1 MPEPSEIKV
10 NAKTADDINDIFK
23 EIDNSPDEKGKEKDE
38 KGKDEKGKEDSD
50 KELKG
55 DKDKDTEI
63 ENDAEGDIELIEGD
77 EENEEKLDLSKD
89 DDIEID
95 APPRKKEILKEFPE
109 LFKKFPFVEKMLYR
123 DREYA
128 QLFGSL
134 DDAKEV
140 AEASESYK
148 AFENQLLEGNTIEI
162 LKNVKD
168 ADPKAFDKIVD
179 GYLTSLAKVDKEA
192 YFDVINNVSKQL
204 IIEMVK
210 EANESSNDELKQ
222 AALIVNQFLFGTSKF
237 TGPKVRVSDKPDDE
251 KSKVEQERLELV
263 RERFETSRDE
273 LQTKVDNTL
282 RSTINEYIDPKGV
295 MTAYVKKNAVND
307 ALKILQNSLSKDSQ
321 LTSNLDRLW
330 RAASESKFS
339 KDSLTKIQSHYLG
352 RAKASLKSAIM
363 KARTEALKDLPPS
376 TRRKDD
382 EEVQEETPPKRGH
395 IVTGRTSQP
404 KKNEMKKGE
413 SVAEFFARE

>member
-1 MPEPSEIKV
+1 MPEPSETKV

-23 EIDNSPDEKGKEKDE
+23 QIDDTSDEKGKEKGE

-50 KELKG
+50 KEVKG
-55 DKDKDTEI
+55 DKDKDAEI
-63 ENDAEGDIELIEGD
+63 EIDDERDLELIEVD
-77 EENEEKLDLSKD
+77 EDEEKLDLSKE

-95 APPRKKEILKEFPE
+95 APPRKKEILKKYPE
-109 LFKKFPFVEKMLYR
+109 IYKDFPFLEKMMYR
-123 DREYA
+123 DREYS

-140 AEASESYK
+140 AEASETFK
-148 AFENQLLEGNTIEI
+148 AFENQLLEGNTVDI
-162 LKNVKD
+162 LKNVKETD
-168 ADPKAFDKIVD
+168 SKAFDKIVD
-179 GYLTSLAKVDKEA
+179 NYLGSLAKVDKDA
-192 YFDVINNVSKQL
+192 YFDVINNVSKHL
-204 IIEMVK
+204 IMEMVR
-210 EANESSNDELKQ
+210 EANESNNEDLKQ
-222 AALIVNQFLFGTSKF
+222 AALLVNQFLFGSSKF

-251 KSKVEQERLELV
+251 KSKVDQERLDLV
-263 RERFETSRDE
+263 RERFETSRDD

-282 RSTINEYIDPKGV
+282 RSTINEYIDPKNI

-307 ALKILQNSLSKDSQ
+307 ALKILQSSLSRDSQ

-330 RAASESKFS
+330 RTAADSKFS
-339 KDSLTKIQSHYLG
+339 KDSLDKIKSHYLG

-382 EEVQEETPPKRGH
+382 EEIDEETPPRRGH
-395 IVTGRTSQP
+395 IVSGRPSQP

-413 SVAEFFARE
+413 SVVDFLMRD